1 MPAFV
6 LGEKWD
12 VNYFMP
18 AVILWWDT
26 VMCGQTNV
34 AFAIVDV
41 KQMVDVVYKVLIF
54 ILLFARLKKKCSF
67 SFCKQQKQRIEMDEI
82 HSKLGLRYSEFYYI
96 IDTY

>member
-54 ILLFARLKKKCSF
+54 ILFFARLAIFKTVAFRVLALS
-67 SFCKQQKQRIEMDEI
+67 SSDYPNEW
-82 HSKLGLRYSEFYYI
+82 KLFLFYVLL
-96 IDTY
+96 